1 MHAQRVPEDAHGGSQ
16 DPGGPHR
23 ARLPGSPPTVRNEVS
38 KAFKY
43 SLFHIKGIFGVT
55 IVFYF

>member
-1 MHAQRVPEDAHGGSQ
+1 MEKGRGEI
-16 DPGGPHR
+16 
-23 ARLPGSPPTVRNEVS
+23 LN
-38 KAFKY
+38 KY